1 MAKIHL
7 SIEGLS
13 AAGKTEAGRLLSM
26 PPLVFKVN
34 KSLPEEYRTV
44 KFFEERAS
52 ENPFLK
58 DFYMSGMAE
67 EYSFASQ
74 MFYLQARFVTCSNIA
89 RWKGGIA
96 LEDRSIYGDMI
107 FAENLYRMKKLNKKA
122 YEKYIDLKNSIWEMY
137 KLKDPDAIVLFSV
150 SLKTCLERLKERKTG
165 EKIDEDYWGSILEM
179 YDEKFKEIKKKIPV
193 ITINANI
200 DFWQDENY
208 MEDVAKEVNSLVKTI
223 INKK

>member
-1 MAKIHL
+1 
-7 SIEGLS
+7 
-13 AAGKTEAGRLLSM
+13 
-26 PPLVFKVN
+26 
-34 KSLPEEYRTV
+34 
-44 KFFEERAS
+44 
-52 ENPFLK
+52 
-58 DFYMSGMAE
+58 
-67 EYSFASQ
+67 
-74 MFYLQARFVTCSNIA
+74 
-89 RWKGGIA
+89 
-96 LEDRSIYGDMI
+96 I

-208 MEDVAKEVNSLVKTI
+208 MEDVAKEINSLVKTI